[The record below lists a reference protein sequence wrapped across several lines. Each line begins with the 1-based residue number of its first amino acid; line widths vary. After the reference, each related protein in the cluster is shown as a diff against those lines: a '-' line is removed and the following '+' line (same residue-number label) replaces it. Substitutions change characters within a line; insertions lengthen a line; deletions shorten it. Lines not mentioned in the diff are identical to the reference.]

1 MRGNGNHTAAINC
14 KSESS
19 SIPGEFNVMR
29 MLVLGAGLQGS
40 ACAYDLLQNPEVKE
54 VRLADLHT
62 DHLAT
67 FLAPYSGKRLIFTP
81 LDVRD
86 KEAVLALMRQ
96 SDAAMS
102 AIPYYFNYDL
112 AALAVQA
119 GVHFAD
125 LGGNTEIVFK
135 QKTLD
140 AQAKKKGIT
149 IIPDCGLAPGMVN
162 ILAEH
167 AINQLDTAESLRIFV
182 GGLPQKPEPPLNY
195 QIVYS
200 LEGVLDY
207 YTTLSWVLR
216 DGKRT
221 QVTALSEVEPVHF
234 DGSVGE
240 LEGFHTAG
248 GLSTMAFRY
257 EGKIP
262 TMEYKTLRYP
272 GHARIMEAIREL
284 GLLELT
290 PVDVKGMKVVPRDL
304 VVAAMGPRLT
314 KPDAH
319 DLQKENKAASRRKS
333 VMKWW
338 TTTTK
343 RPISARWSAR
353 PDTRC
358 QLLVR
363 CRRAGK
369 LGRRGC
375 SRPMRRYRRTS
386 TSPSSQNGELSL
398 RRCGRVKG
406 EGESG
411 RRRPTPLPSSPFP
424 FSAPRAD
431 KSPSKPAESTA
442 PVPRPQRN
450 PWPPAARRKERQG

>member
-1 MRGNGNHTAAINC
+1 
-14 KSESS
+14 
-19 SIPGEFNVMR
+19 MR

-40 ACAYDLLQNPEVKE
+40 ACAYDLLQNPEVTE

-62 DHLAT
+62 DHLAQ
-67 FLAPYSGKRLIFTP
+67 FLAPYSGNRLIFTP

-86 KEAVLALMRQ
+86 REAVGALMRQ
-96 SDAAMS
+96 TDAVMS
-102 AIPYYFNYDL
+102 AIPYYFNYEL
-112 AALAVQA
+112 AEQAVDA
-119 GVHFAD
+119 GVHFSD

-140 AQAKKKGIT
+140 AKAKQKGIT
-149 IIPDCGLAPGMVN
+149 VIPDCGLAPGMVN
-162 ILAEH
+162 ILAEY
-167 AINQLDTAESLRIFV
+167 AIEQLDSVDTLRIYV

-221 QVTALSEVEPVHF
+221 QVKALSEIEPVQF
-234 DGSVGE
+234 KDSVGE

-284 GLLELT
+284 GLLELN
-290 PVDVKGMKVVPRDL
+290 PVDVKGVKVVPRDL

-314 KPDAH
+314 KPH
-319 DLQKENKAASRRKS
+319 GFDLVALRVFAEGKKGGKPKKIGWELVDYYDEENG
-333 VMKWW
+333 
-338 TTTTK
+338 
-343 RPISARWSAR
+343 ISAIERSTGYSLSITGQMQAR
-353 PDTRC
+353 GDIGKSGVFTPDEAIPP
-358 QLLVR
+358 QKYIDEL
-363 CRRAGK
+363 AK
-369 LGRRGC
+369 RGVMIKK
-375 SRPMRRYRRTS
+375 MR
-386 TSPSSQNGELSL
+386 
-398 RRCGRVKG
+398 
-406 EGESG
+406 
-411 RRRPTPLPSSPFP
+411 
-424 FSAPRAD
+424 
-431 KSPSKPAESTA
+431 
-442 PVPRPQRN
+442 
-450 PWPPAARRKERQG
+450 